1 MTIFYQNFNAPKT
14 PLASPLGVGTIIRFI
29 STSINQE
36 VKQEL
41 DNTAFYLYHDDR
53 IILVATLRFKQA
65 TVTFNTKTEA
75 NTWGQEESIPIAGVF
90 KGIGAT
96 IGILTNEQSY
106 TISVD
111 DKVIYT
117 YQKRVQA
124 DANGVSYIGGA
135 NPTSHLSDPVAVLI
149 SNA

>member
-1 MTIFYQNFNAPKT
+1 MTIFYQKFNAPIT

-29 STSINQE
+29 STSIDQE

-41 DNTAFYLYHDDR
+41 DNSSFNLYLDSG
-53 IILVATLRFKQA
+53 ILLVATIRFKQA

-75 NTWGQEESIPIAGVF
+75 NTWGREESIPIAGVF
-90 KGIGAT
+90 KGTGAT

-106 TISVD
+106 TICVD

-117 YQKRVQA
+117 YQKRV
-124 DANGVSYIGGA
+124 
-135 NPTSHLSDPVAVLI
+135 
-149 SNA
+149 